1 VRALFCLYEIL
12 FLFFFS
18 PLRLTGGGRMI
29 HNYDGYFLDEFSDL
43 NPMEEECA
51 YILRHMVTQDAARRL
66 VVAGYSLRSEQLQ
79 SLIGDHK
86 LITVTGRRYPLE
98 QCRISV
104 PGDTSTLLTLAVDL
118 ALAALN
124 RRNDEVGNIIVFLP
138 GMHEMLQVQK
148 ALKKNIQSWR

>member
-1 VRALFCLYEIL
+1 MFLHCGLYQFL
-12 FLFFFS
+12 FLFFFP
-18 PLRLTGGGRMI
+18 PLRLTAGGHVI
-29 HNYDGYFLDEFSDL
+29 HRYGGYFLDEFSDL
-43 NPMEEECA
+43 NPKEEECA
-51 YILRHMVTQDAARRL
+51 RILRHLVTQDSDLRL

-86 LITVTGRRYPLE
+86 LITVTGRRYSLE

-148 ALKKNIQSWR
+148 ALKKKHP